1 MSIKPSNYKVNN
13 QVVSNLTNFHNLV
26 YIYEYINSVYRIC
39 LIFIQLD
46 LFTFKIS
53 SQLNEF
59 NIIKITAKNY

>member
-46 LFTFKIS
+46 LPLKYLLS
-53 SQLNEF
+53 
-59 NIIKITAKNY
+59 